1 MLNILEMKNVFTI
14 IFTFLQARLASRPY
28 DQSLAWY
35 DMLAAMVTTESH
47 HRKHPT
53 VQTSST
59 SVPKQVAPEKEAAP
73 RAVPVPEVAYVP
85 AQFHHQKEMSIEEKV
100 FKV

>member
-1 MLNILEMKNVFTI
+1 MKLVN
-14 IFTFLQARLASRPY
+14 RPY

-47 HRKHPT
+47 HRKHT
-53 VQTSST
+53 VQASST
-59 SVPKQVAPEKEAAP
+59 SVAKQVAPEKVAAP
-73 RAVPVPEVAYVP
+73 RAVPAPEVAYVP

-100 FKV
+100 SVSIKMVGVICTIF

>member
-35 DMLAAMVTTESH
+35 DMLAAMVTNESH
-47 HRKHPT
+47 HRKHHT
-53 VQTSST
+53 VQTSTT
-59 SVPKQVAPEKEAAP
+59 SVAKQVAPEKVAAP
-73 RAVPVPEVAYVP
+73 RAVSAPEVAYVP